1 MTDLPPLPDDA
12 GTDAL
17 PLSLSHWGTF
27 RACVHDGRLVAA
39 FPVGGA
45 DADMAGAWPELVHG
59 AARIT
64 QPHIRRGWLED
75 GLGPSDRRGSDEM
88 VPVSWEHAL
97 ELVAAE
103 IRRVQTDHGPTAI
116 LGGSNGCSSAG
127 RLHHA
132 RSQVRRFL
140 VATGGFT
147 DQVANY
153 SWGAAAAIL
162 PHVLG
167 SADAVSHAATRW
179 SSIIAHGDHVVAF
192 GGLNPKNWRVT
203 SGGAVDHPI
212 PDLPARAQARGCRFT
227 IISPFGGDR
236 PDGLRADLIQ
246 PRPGSDSAIMLALA
260 HEAWVTGRADRAF
273 LARYTTGSDEL
284 VAYLTGSSDGVPK
297 TLGWAA
303 GLANVPEASLRTLW
317 DTIRTGRV
325 MLTATW
331 SLQRAEHGEQS
342 FWALIALAAMLG
354 QIGLPGG
361 GFTFGYG
368 SMGSLGADA
377 RLGYVPNFPG
387 LPNRGT
393 AIPVAAFTD
402 ALLHPGAALEF
413 NGRTLILPD
422 LRMIYWAGGN
432 PFHHAQDP
440 GKVQAAWARAETV
453 VVHEPW
459 WTPTAKRADIVL
471 PATTTAERNDIGGT
485 SRDPYVV
492 FMRQLIAPQGQA
504 RNDRDIFADLAGRL
518 ACRTAFDEGLDE
530 EGWLRCLWV
539 QTEARGLR
547 EGITVPSF
555 DTLRD
560 AGFWQ
565 VPAPEV
571 AEVMLSDFRADPDAN
586 PLPTPSGRIEL
597 FSATIAGFGYADQ
610 PGHPVFR
617 APIEWLGAAQ
627 ADELHL
633 VTNQPAK
640 QLHSQLWQTAAG
652 MHAAPAPARLN
663 PINAAARG
671 ITQGSVIRVFNARGA
686 CRATAQIDPGIRP
699 GVVVMPTGAWFEPD
713 AATDTER
720 NGNPNVLTSDR
731 RTSRLG
737 QACAALS
744 ALVRIAPIG

>member
-1 MTDLPPLPDDA
+1 MTGLPPLSDA
-12 GTDAL
+12 GIATL
-17 PLSLSHWGTF
+17 PLSLSHWGAF
-27 RACVHDGRLVAA
+27 RARVRDGRLVAA
-39 FPVGGA
+39 LPVGAA

-64 QPHIRRGWLED
+64 QPYVRRGWLD
-75 GLGPSDRRGSDEM
+75 HGAGPSDLRGRDEM
-88 VPVSWEHAL
+88 VPVSWDRAL
-97 ELVAAE
+97 DLVAAE
-103 IRRVQTDHGPTAI
+103 IARVQADHGPTAI
-116 LGGSNGCSSAG
+116 LGGSYGWSSAG

-140 VATGGFT
+140 AATGGFT

-167 SADAVSHAATRW
+167 SADAVSHAATSW
-179 SSIIAHGDHVVAF
+179 SSIIAHSDHVVAF

-203 SGGAVDHPI
+203 SGGAVDHPV
-212 PDLPARAQARGCRFT
+212 PDLLARAQARGCRFT
-227 IISPFGGDR
+227 VLSPFGGDQ
-236 PDGLRADLIQ
+236 PDGLNAHLIQ

-260 HEAWVTGRADRAF
+260 HEAWVSGRADRAF
-273 LARYTTGSDEL
+273 LARYTTGADQL
-284 VAYLTGSSDGVPK
+284 VAYLTGATDGIPK

-303 GLANVPEASLRTLW
+303 GLADVPEASLRDLW
-317 DTIRTGRV
+317 ETIREGRI

-368 SMGSLGADA
+368 SIGSLGADA
-377 RLGYVPNFPG
+377 RRGYVPNFPG
-387 LPNRGT
+387 LPNRGG
-393 AIPVAAFTD
+393 AIPVAAFAD
-402 ALLHPGAALEF
+402 ALLHPGETLEF
-413 NGRTLILPD
+413 NGRTLTLPD

-432 PFHHAQDP
+432 PFHHAQDL
-440 GKVQAAWARAETV
+440 GKVEAAWARAETV

-492 FMRQLIAPQGQA
+492 FMRQLIPPQGQA
-504 RNDRDIFADLAGRL
+504 RNDRDIFADLAERL
-518 ACRTAFDEGLDE
+518 ECRSAFDEGLDE
-530 EGWLRCLWV
+530 AGWLRRLWA
-539 QTEARGLR
+539 QSEARGAR
-547 EGITVPSF
+547 EGVTVPSF
-555 DTLRD
+555 DTLCDEGCWR
-560 AGFWQ
+560 
-565 VPAPEV
+565 VPSPEGT
-571 AEVMLSDFRADPDAN
+571 EVLLSDFRADPDVHA
-586 PLPTPSGRIEL
+586 LPTPSGRIEL
-597 FSATIAGFGYADQ
+597 FSATVAGFRYADQ

-617 APIEWLGAAQ
+617 APQEWLGAAH

-633 VTNQPAK
+633 VTNQPEK
-640 QLHSQLWQTAAG
+640 QLHGQLWQTTAG
-652 MHAAPAPARLN
+652 MSGAPAPVRLN
-663 PINAAARG
+663 PTDAAARG
-671 ITQGSVIRVFNARGA
+671 IRQGAVVRVFNARGA
-686 CRATAQIDPGIRP
+686 CRATAILDPGIRT
-699 GVVVMPTGAWFEPD
+699 GVVIMPTGAWFDPD
-713 AATDTER
+713 DATGTEQ

-731 RTSRLG
+731 RTSRIG

-744 ALVRIAPIG
+744 ALVRIAPDG